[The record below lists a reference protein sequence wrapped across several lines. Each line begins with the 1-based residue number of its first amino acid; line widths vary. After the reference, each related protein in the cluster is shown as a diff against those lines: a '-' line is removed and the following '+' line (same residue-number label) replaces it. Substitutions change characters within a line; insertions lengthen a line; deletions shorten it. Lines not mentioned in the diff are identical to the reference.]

1 MGIGT
6 FLGYLVGRRD
16 AILTVAACPQAL
28 WLGLVFVL
36 SAGFAREYD
45 GEDLLHEPWH
55 VVLPLGAS
63 LLSSSILF
71 LVSYGI
77 ARGRGAGAPGILRAY
92 RSFLTLF
99 WLTAPL
105 AWLYAIPYERFLSP
119 FEAVQT
125 NLLTLAVVSAWRVI
139 LMVRVLQVLMGFS
152 LFSAGCIVL
161 AFADVLVLIL
171 LQTLPFPLIEI
182 MGGVRLSAS
191 EQLLKSTAQNACL
204 WGFCTGPIWLVGFI
218 VAASTTRPRW
228 APIPT
233 SLAPVR
239 TELWVLAAL
248 SIAVWAVALPFTQ
261 PEQMARKRVERLF
274 AHGKLEEALAQMS
287 THGPG
292 DFPPNWNP
300 PPRSVNLIRDIDL
313 VVRLMNALTD
323 QPQAL
328 WVRELYVVKLHSP
341 RRLGPL
347 RLLQDSS
354 SGRAA
359 QPPRCRP
366 RTLAG
371 RQRPRPRTGADPAR

>member
-1 MGIGT
+1 
-6 FLGYLVGRRD
+6 
-16 AILTVAACPQAL
+16 
-28 WLGLVFVL
+28 
-36 SAGFAREYD
+36 
-45 GEDLLHEPWH
+45 
-55 VVLPLGAS
+55 
-63 LLSSSILF
+63 
-71 LVSYGI
+71 
-77 ARGRGAGAPGILRAY
+77 
-92 RSFLTLF
+92 
-99 WLTAPL
+99 
-105 AWLYAIPYERFLSP
+105 
-119 FEAVQT
+119 
-125 NLLTLAVVSAWRVI
+125 
-139 LMVRVLQVLMGFS
+139 
-152 LFSAGCIVL
+152 
-161 AFADVLVLIL
+161 
-171 LQTLPFPLIEI
+171 LPFPLIEI

-191 EQLLKSTAQNACL
+191 EQLLKSTAQTACL

-328 WVRELYVVKLHSP
+328 WVRELYVVKLRSYLRAVSGRSGFYRILHRDGRLSRLAAALERLP
-341 RRLGPL
+341 EGKDLVHELEPILRDDLRELSAEDQDAVKRLRRL
-347 RLLQDSS
+347 
-354 SGRAA
+354 
-359 QPPRCRP
+359 
-366 RTLAG
+366 AG
-371 RQRPRPRTGADPAR
+371 IEEGETGKE